1 MAKSKP
7 FTTPAP
13 STQASKNQALV
24 RIDMNH
30 AVFQAQLFELE
41 KPIRHAAIDTLKKLR
56 QMTWAQVYQDPGL
69 KWEKIRNQLP
79 AASNNGQVHYS
90 LRITQA
96 RRAVAW
102 RDGEYLRFLDKP
114 PDHDATCGKK

>member
-7 FTTPAP
+7 LTTPTP

-56 QMTWAQVYQDPGL
+56 QMTWAQVSRRWAQVGKDS
-69 KWEKIRNQLP
+69 Q
-79 AASNNGQVHYS
+79 SN
-90 LRITQA
+90 A
-96 RRAVAW
+96 RRQQQRASALLTAHHASKTRRRLARWRVLAVFGYTA
-102 RDGEYLRFLDKP
+102 
-114 PDHDATCGKK
+114 